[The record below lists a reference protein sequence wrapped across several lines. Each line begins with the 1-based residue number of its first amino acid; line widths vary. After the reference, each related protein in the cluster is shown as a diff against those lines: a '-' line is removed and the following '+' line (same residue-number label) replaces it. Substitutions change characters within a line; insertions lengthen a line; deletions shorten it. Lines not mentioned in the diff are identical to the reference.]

1 MPPGKAS
8 TLPTDRLIMSE
19 TAQGKWSKSIIHT
32 KFIWVIIKKWS
43 NPENCKAKRKKKQN
57 KKNKKKKKIAVQFFF
72 FNEIVLLTIAFRI

>member
-43 NPENCKAKRKKKQN
+43 NPENCKAKRKN
-57 KKNKKKKKIAVQFFF
+57 KIVVQFFF
-72 FNEIVLLTIAFRI
+72 FNEIVLLTIPFRI

>member
-43 NPENCKAKRKKKQN
+43 NPENCKAKRKKK
-57 KKNKKKKKIAVQFFF
+57 IVVQFFF
-72 FNEIVLLTIAFRI
+72 FNEIVLLTIPFRI

>member
-43 NPENCKAKRKKKQN
+43 NPENCKAKRKKKSLSS
-57 KKNKKKKKIAVQFFF
+57 FFF

>member
-43 NPENCKAKRKKKQN
+43 NPENCKAKQ
-57 KKNKKKKKIAVQFFF
+57 KKIVVQFFF

>member
-1 MPPGKAS
+1 MPPSKAS

-43 NPENCKAKRKKKQN
+43 NPENCKAKRKKK
-57 KKNKKKKKIAVQFFF
+57 KKKKKIVVQFFF

>member
-32 KFIWVIIKKWS
+32 KFILVIIKKWS
-43 NPENCKAKRKKKQN
+43 NPENCKAKRKKK
-57 KKNKKKKKIAVQFFF
+57 KKIVVQFFF

>member
-43 NPENCKAKRKKKQN
+43 NPENCKAKRKKK
-57 KKNKKKKKIAVQFFF
+57 KIVVQFFF

>member
-43 NPENCKAKRKKKQN
+43 NPENCKAKKKKN
-57 KKNKKKKKIAVQFFF
+57 RCPVFL
-72 FNEIVLLTIAFRI
+72 FNEIVLLTIINLEYRNKICRV

>member
-43 NPENCKAKRKKKQN
+43 NPENCKPKRKKK
-57 KKNKKKKKIAVQFFF
+57 IVVQFFF

>member
-32 KFIWVIIKKWS
+32 KFIWVIIKNGAIQKTV
-43 NPENCKAKRKKKQN
+43 RQN
-57 KKNKKKKKIAVQFFF
+57 EKKIVVQFFF
-72 FNEIVLLTIAFRI
+72 FNEIVLLTIPCRI

>member
-8 TLPTDRLIMSE
+8 TLSTGRLIMSE

-43 NPENCKAKRKKKQN
+43 NPENCKARR
-57 KKNKKKKKIAVQFFF
+57 KKKKKNRCPVFL
-72 FNEIVLLTIAFRI
+72 FNKIVLLTKAFRI